1 MLWPVGQ
8 TCLNG
13 TVDVGASK
21 ALHSVWAQ
29 TVVVSRPQRRLAT
42 HDRNARPLRTPSTH
56 AHPAKTGVSGREILA
71 EVVGADGLEP
81 PTYAL

>member
-1 MLWPVGQ
+1 M
-8 TCLNG
+8 
-13 TVDVGASK
+13 GARK
-21 ALHSVWAQ
+21 ALRNVWAL
-29 TVVVSRPQRRLAT
+29 TVVVSRPQRGLAA
-42 HDRNARPLRTPSTH
+42 HVLNARSERTPATQ